1 MNQFKLVDSSCYG
14 VLNVE
19 VKVRM
24 GHNGFEKD
32 ILDVTKENS
41 CSEYIRLLGQAY
53 SFDISWCNASTTR
66 WAKHE

>member
-14 VLNVE
+14 VLGVE

-41 CSEYIRLLGQAY
+41 AVNI
-53 SFDISWCNASTTR
+53 FDS
-66 WAKHE
+66 